1 MSIWCFFETLNSKLR
16 MIILKLESFFY
27 ELSKITYQSK
37 KDIFEKPLL

>member
-1 MSIWCFFETLNSKLR
+1 

-27 ELSKITYQSK
+27 GLSKIAYQSK